1 MKLLNLLK
9 PKNINEKKI
18 RLGLDH
24 DGGYVLPEIIAKESE
39 NLVSYGVGKDIA
51 FEIDYFNR
59 YNKNVYL
66 FDHTDSFFEKLLID
80 NKNFFYHKEGLGNNN
95 YCKDFL
101 IHRIEKNIKTNS
113 FLKIDI
119 EGAEYDYFDK
129 VNIINFSE
137 HCIGFCLEM
146 HSLQDPQIQKKAE
159 NILEKIYFKYDLCHI
174 HGNNFAELFYY
185 GPVILIDSI
194 ELTFINKKLVKS
206 YSDNIEK
213 YPIEG
218 LDYQNLP
225 GRSEYQLDFLKYI

>member
-39 NLVSYGVGKDIA
+39 NLVSYGVGKDIGL
-51 FEIDYFNR
+51 EIDYFNR

-66 FDHTDSFFEKLLID
+66 FDHTDNFFEKLLID
-80 NKNFFYHKEGLGNNN
+80 NKNFFYYKEGLGNNN

-101 IHRIEKNIKTNS
+101 THRIEKNIPTNS
-113 FLKIDI
+113 FLKIDV
-119 EGAEYDYFDK
+119 EGAEYDYFDE
-129 VNIINFSE
+129 VNIIDFSE
-137 HCIGFCLEM
+137 NCIGFCLEI
-146 HSLQDPQIQKKAE
+146 HSLENTEIQKRAE
-159 NILEKIYFKYDLCHI
+159 NILEKIQTKYDLCHI
-174 HGNNFAELFYY
+174 HGNNFANCFYY
-185 GPVILIDSI
+185 GPFILIQSI

-206 YSDNIEK
+206 YSNNREK

-225 GRSEYQLDFLKYI
+225 GRLDYKFDFLNFI

>member
-9 PKNINEKKI
+9 PKNINENKI
-18 RLGLDH
+18 RLGADH
-24 DGGYVLPEIIAKESE
+24 DGGYVFPEIIARKCSS
-39 NLVSYGVGKDIA
+39 LVSYGVGKEIT
-51 FEIDYFNR
+51 FEVDFFNK
-59 YNKNVYL
+59 YNKKVYL
-66 FDHTDSFFEKLLID
+66 FDHTDDFFNKLLFK
-80 NKNFFYHKEGLGNNN
+80 NENFFFFKEGLGSS
-95 YCKDFL
+95 YFCKDFL
-101 IHRIEKNIKTNS
+101 THRIEKNIPTDA
-113 FLKIDI
+113 FLKIDV
-119 EGAEYDYFDK
+119 EGHEYDYFKK
-129 VNIINFSE
+129 VDILEFSKN
-137 HCIGFCLEM
+137 CLGFCLEI
-146 HSLQDPQIQKKAE
+146 HELQKPEIQEKAI
-159 NILEKIYFKYDLCHI
+159 NILEKIQIEFDLCHI